1 MAIRVYKNDEF
12 VFDIDNPAR
21 LAGLVPLEEQ
31 DEFSLD
37 ADDLAA
43 WRAEERLN
51 AVRGEAQ
58 RRMMALLGARNA
70 AHLEIKISNGSREA
84 IRLLR
89 KGEANWTQEA
99 ATSAAQLDQADQ
111 AVEAIRAAS
120 NALEAMDPV
129 PKDYTDDKYWEGSL

>member
-1 MAIRVYKNDEF
+1 MVIRVYKNGEF
-12 VFDIDNPAR
+12 VFDIDNPGR
-21 LAGLVPLEEQ
+21 LPNLVPLEEQ
-31 DEFSLD
+31 DEFNLD

-58 RRMMALLGARNA
+58 RRMMALLGARTS

-89 KGEANWTQEA
+89 KGEANWTQEE
-99 ATSAAQLDQADQ
+99 ATSAAQLQQADQ
-111 AVEAIRAAS
+111 AVEGIRAAS
-120 NALEAMDPV
+120 NVLEAMDPV
-129 PKDYTDDKYWEGSL
+129 PDNYKHDKHWGGSL